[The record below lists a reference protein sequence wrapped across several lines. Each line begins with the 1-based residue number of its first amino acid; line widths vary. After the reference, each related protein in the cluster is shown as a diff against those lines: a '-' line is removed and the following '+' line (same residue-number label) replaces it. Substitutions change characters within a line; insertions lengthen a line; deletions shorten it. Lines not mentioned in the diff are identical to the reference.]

1 MPARTGQQYLT
12 GLCDQKR
19 EVGFRGDHM
28 KEVTTEPGLARDAR
42 AIAALYDVQTN
53 PTFRVEMPFSSPKTV
68 APPAMQIP
76 ARASR
81 PEMILLDACQGAR
94 GMRLVIDQ
102 VIRTMQPAGQAYF
115 EDVSPI
121 GLFGERQNPRFY
133 LPGRHDDPGRPF

>member
-1 MPARTGQQYLT
+1 MDSRYEIP
-12 GLCDQKR
+12 
-19 EVGFRGDHM
+19 RGP
-28 KEVTTEPGLARDAR
+28 VVAGGIAQNCLGLAKKFLIWRDA
-42 AIAALYDVQTN
+42 
-53 PTFRVEMPFSSPKTV
+53 STV
-68 APPAMQIP
+68 APTAMQIP

-81 PEMILLDACQGAR
+81 PDIILLDACQGAR

-133 LPGRHDDPGRPF
+133 LPGRHYDLGRPF